1 MKVQPSMEE
10 GIRNVFL
17 GSPVEPCDPA
27 TFAGRT
33 CAQVHGAPVESSEKH
48 HVTALKHAL
57 LCNDDST
64 VVR

>member
-1 MKVQPSMEE
+1 
-10 GIRNVFL
+10 VFL